1 MSRVDPVEPV
11 DPVARAQ
18 AALDAVARS
27 ARPEAWISVRPAR
40 AVEADALEVAD
51 RLEHGDDLPLAGV
64 TVAVKDNIDV
74 AGTTTTAAHPAFDRR
89 PGTSATAVHH
99 LVEAGAVVIGKTNL
113 DQFATGLVGTRSP
126 YGAVRNAIDPT
137 RVSGGSSSGSAIA
150 VALGEVD
157 VALGT
162 DTAGSGRVPAALN
175 GIVGLKPTR
184 GLVSAT
190 GVVPACRSLDCVSVL
205 ARSVRDAAAVLG
217 TIAGPDPLDPWSR
230 IPPSGTPPVPAQLR
244 IGVPR
249 ADQLAGLD
257 ADARAAWADAANAF
271 SALGP
276 VTTVDLTPYLDAGEL
291 LYGSALIAERWDAVG
306 EFLEAH
312 PDGADPTVAGL
323 IGAARTLPAHQ
334 LAGDQDRI
342 RRAAHALRVTWEQVD
357 VIAVPTVGE
366 APMLDAVATDPV
378 GVNARLGRFTN
389 GANILDLCAA
399 AVPCGT
405 RADGIPFGVTFLAP
419 AFADALVAVAGAR
432 LLGEDDPPAPP
443 WAATTTVVVVGA
455 HLTGQPLNHQLVDR
469 GARLVAPVRTAP
481 IYRLYALPTQPPKPG
496 LVRVG
501 AGGAAIDAE
510 LWELPLDGFGSFV
523 GGVPAPLTIGT
534 VVLEDCTA
542 HPGFLCESWAVAGC
556 PDITATGGWARHL
569 AGSEP
574 SGLRDAT
581 ATPGART

>member
-1 MSRVDPVEPV
+1 MSE
-11 DPVARAQ
+11 PVARAR

-27 ARPEAWISVRPAR
+27 ERPEAWISVRPAR
-40 AVEADALEVAD
+40 AVEEDALDVAARVERGED
-51 RLEHGDDLPLAGV
+51 VPLAGV

-74 AGTTTTAAHPAFDRR
+74 AGMPTTAAHPAFDRR
-89 PGTSATAVHH
+89 PGTSATAVGR
-99 LVEAGAVVIGKTNL
+99 LVAAGAVVIGKTNL

-137 RVSGGSSSGSAIA
+137 RVSGGSSSGSALA

-184 GLVSAT
+184 GLVSNA

-205 ARSVRDAAAVLG
+205 ARTVREAAAALA

-230 IPPSGTPPVPAQLR
+230 TPPPGTPPVPTQLR
-244 IGVPR
+244 IGIPR
-249 ADQLAGLD
+249 TDQLAGLD
-257 ADARAAWADAANAF
+257 ADAAAAWTDAVH
-271 SALGP
+271 ALAAIGP
-276 VTTVDLTPYLDAGEL
+276 TTTVDLAPYLDAGDL

-306 EFLEAH
+306 EFLDAH
-312 PDGADPTVAGL
+312 PEGADPTVAAL

-334 LAGDQDRI
+334 LAGDQHRI
-342 RRAAHALRVTWEQVD
+342 RDAARALRATWEQVD

-366 APMLDAVATDPV
+366 APTLDVVAADPI

-419 AFADALVAVAGAR
+419 AFADALVAAAGAR

-443 WAATTTVVVVGA
+443 WAATTTIVVVGA
-455 HLTGQPLNHQLVDR
+455 HLRGQPLNHQLVER

-481 IYRLYALPTQPPKPG
+481 IYRLYALPTDPPKPG
-496 LVRVG
+496 LVRTG
-501 AGGAAIDAE
+501 AGGAAIEAE
-510 LWELPLDGFGSFV
+510 LWEIPVDGFGRFV
-523 GGVPAPLTIGT
+523 AGIPAPLTIGT

-556 PDITATGGWARHL
+556 PDITASGGWAHHL

-574 SGLRDAT
+574 SALRDAT

>member
-1 MSRVDPVEPV
+1 MSDPI
-11 DPVARAQ
+11 ARAR

-40 AVEADALEVAD
+40 AVEEDAFDVAA
-51 RLEHGDDLPLAGV
+51 RLERGEDLPLAGV

-74 AGTTTTAAHPAFDRR
+74 AGAPTTAAHPAFDRR
-89 PGTSATAVHH
+89 PGTSATAVGR
-99 LVEAGAVVIGKTNL
+99 LCAAGAVVIGKTNL

-137 RVSGGSSSGSAIA
+137 RVSGGSSSGSALA

-184 GLVSAT
+184 GLVSSA

-205 ARSVRDAAAVLG
+205 ARTVGEAAAVLG

-230 IPPSGTPPVPAQLR
+230 TPPGGTPTVPSELR
-244 IGVPR
+244 VGIPR
-249 ADQLAGLD
+249 TDQLAGLD
-257 ADARAAWADAANAF
+257 ADAAAAWADALHALA
-271 SALGP
+271 ALG
-276 VTTVDLTPYLDAGEL
+276 TTTTIDLTPYLDAGDL

-312 PDGADPTVAGL
+312 PDGADPTVAAL

-334 LAGDQDRI
+334 LAGDQHRI
-342 RRAAHALRVTWEQVD
+342 RQAAQALRATWEQVD

-366 APMLDAVATDPV
+366 APTLEAVAADPV

-389 GANILDLCAA
+389 GANILDLCGA
-399 AVPCGT
+399 AVPCET
-405 RADGIPFGVTFLAP
+405 RADGIPFGITFLAP
-419 AFADALVAVAGAR
+419 AFADALVAAAGAR
-432 LLGEDDPPAPP
+432 LLGEADPAAPP
-443 WAATTTVVVVGA
+443 WTATTTIVVVGA
-455 HLTGQPLNHQLVDR
+455 HLRGQPLNHQLVER

-481 IYRLYALPTQPPKPG
+481 IYRLYALPTDPPKPG
-496 LVRVG
+496 LVRTG
-501 AGGAAIDAE
+501 AGGAAIEAE
-510 LWELPLDGFGSFV
+510 LWELPVDGFGSFV
-523 GGVPAPLTIGT
+523 RAIPAPLTIGT

-556 PDITATGGWARHL
+556 PDITASGGWARHL

-574 SGLRDAT
+574 SALRDAT